1 MHDTSG
7 ALGALYQSEK
17 ADASSISNVAMAMMG
32 IAATYVI
39 GAISLVDKYGTDAFP
54 WIVVV
59 LLPAPLWLV
68 AAYHSLIALT
78 GMCRSRSVQIIED
91 KLFDLSGIPQGRRG
105 SIGTMSGD
113 QIMDIQHSK
122 PAHRVATSF
131 VYAGVAMAVIGYTL
145 FAIVRSWEHLGSTT
159 RMLAPAFYVLAL
171 LVVAASWAVGLHV
184 VNHPVKAIR
193 CPACSSWVA
202 KPEED
207 VTAPTSTSPTST
219 SPISTSPIA

>member
-39 GAISLVDKYGTDAFP
+39 GAISLVDKYGTDSFP

-78 GMCRSRSVQIIED
+78 GMCRSRSVQIIEGE
-91 KLFDLSGIPQGRRG
+91 LFDLSGIPGGLRG
-105 SIGTMSGD
+105 AIGTMSGD
-113 QIMDIQHSK
+113 QIMDIEHSK
-122 PAHRVATSF
+122 PAHRVATAF
-131 VYAGVAMAVIGYTL
+131 VYFGVAMSVIGYTL
-145 FAIVRSWEHLGSTT
+145 FAIVRSWEHLGSTA
-159 RMLAPAFYVLAL
+159 RIVAPAFYAMAL
-171 LVVAASWAVGLHV
+171 LIVAASWTVGLREV
-184 VNHPVKAIR
+184 GRPVKATR
-193 CPACSSWVA
+193 CPTCSAWMA
-202 KPEED
+202 KPEGD
-207 VTAPTSTSPTST
+207 VTTPPAN
-219 SPISTSPIA
+219 SPIA